1 MKNNKDSV
9 SKDRVIK
16 KDVSNKRN
24 KDRNVNSNRSR
35 GDKGKKDRYKLISWE
50 DNKRK
55 EINNKE

>member
-35 GDKGKKDRYKLISWE
+35 GDKGKKDRDKLISRE

-55 EINNKE
+55 EINSKE